1 MSLFEGVLK
10 DLAITEFDITTS
22 RYYKLNDVNRL
33 KELSY
38 GEWTMEDITNFS
50 KISGKSLLFV
60 VNSLKKR
67 GS

>member
-33 KELSY
+33 KKLSY

-67 GS
+67 GC